1 MSSITDQMKTGF
13 DINTFH
19 FFVWFRLLLN
29 VRQWPIHRSLSLDV
43 ISAHPQINY
52 MSLTVDE
59 TIDEVFSEADL
70 KYLTDHQLL
79 ELQHIR
85 SHYKKKSLD
94 NAVTLQEGKSI
105 LSMKESVEKGR
116 VCDSSSL
123 TAVDYTWNN
132 LSMATKDYLGK
143 YCLAPRE
150 LVRSNDS
157 QIEQH
162 EREAESEHKRPKS
175 SLAAQGCSAPPCT
188 PEPTTKNEAD
198 TQILD
203 ITRLKKLPKLF

>member
-1 MSSITDQMKTGF
+1 
-13 DINTFH
+13 
-19 FFVWFRLLLN
+19 
-29 VRQWPIHRSLSLDV
+29 
-43 ISAHPQINY
+43 

-85 SHYKKKSLD
+85 GHHKKKSLD

-123 TAVDYTWNN
+123 TAVDYR
-132 LSMATKDYLGK
+132 SEERRVGK
-143 YCLAPRE
+143 EC
-150 LVRSNDS
+150 RSRWS
-157 QIEQH
+157 PYH
-162 EREAESEHKRPKS
+162 
-175 SLAAQGCSAPPCT
+175 
-188 PEPTTKNEAD
+188 
-198 TQILD
+198 
-203 ITRLKKLPKLF
+203 